1 MKKCVLLIICLG
13 FTAIIRAQP
22 VLYEDYFT
30 GERLRLDL
38 VFAGNASSQD
48 VFLLALHKEPVWA
61 GSTKQLIAPFT
72 FGEYQYK
79 VFTKQ
84 EDLIYSKGFNSLF
97 MEWRTTREA
106 TLRDLAYN
114 TSLWIPYPKDTVYCE
129 IYARTPGDGTYQPM
143 KKFFIDPADCLISE
157 EKPVCQAE
165 ILQENGPLENKV
177 DLLFVAE
184 GYRQA
189 ETEKFKKDAARFTEY
204 LFEYEPFRSRKEDFN
219 IWILPLVSEDSGPD
233 IPRFDVW
240 NKTALGSSFDT
251 FYTDRYLTAPDQR
264 LLAQAVSG
272 APFDAIYVI
281 VNSNKYGGGGIYNYY
296 GLSTSDHTLSKQ
308 VFVHEFGHSFAGLA
322 DEYYNSEVAYINM
335 YPEDVE
341 PWEPN
346 ITTLVDFESK
356 WKDMMGSEGVGLH
369 EGAAYVA
376 KGIYRPAPD
385 CRMNTNTAPAFC
397 PVCQRAIGKIIDY
410 YTK

>member
-1 MKKCVLLIICLG
+1 MKKCTLLIICLG
-13 FTAIIRAQP
+13 FATITLAQT
-22 VLYEDYFT
+22 VSYEDHFSE
-30 GERLRLDL
+30 ERLRIDL
-38 VFAGNASSQD
+38 VFTGNATSQD
-48 VFLLALHKEPVWA
+48 VFLLSLHKEPEWA
-61 GSTKQLIAPFT
+61 GPKKQLIPPFT
-72 FGEYQYK
+72 YGEYQYK
-79 VFTKQ
+79 IYTKQ
-84 EDLIYSKGFNSLF
+84 GVLIFSKGFNSLF

-106 TLRDLAYN
+106 TFRDMAYN

-129 IYARTPGDGTYQPM
+129 LYERKSEDGTYQSM
-143 KKFFIDPADCLISE
+143 KKFLIDPADCLISE

-165 ILQENGPLENKV
+165 RILDNGPVENKV

-184 GYRQA
+184 GYRTA
-189 ETEKFKKDAARFTEY
+189 EMEKFKRDAARFVEY
-204 LFEYEPFRSRKEDFN
+204 LFEYEPFRSRRDDFN

-281 VNSNKYGGGGIYNYY
+281 VNANKYGGGGIYNYY

-335 YPEDVE
+335 YPEGVE

-356 WKDMMGSEGVGLH
+356 WKDMMDTEGVGLH

-376 KGIYRPAPD
+376 KGIFRPAPD
-385 CRMNTNTAPAFC
+385 CRMHTNEAPAFC
-397 PVCQRAIGKIIDY
+397 PVCQRAISRMIDF

>member
-1 MKKCVLLIICLG
+1 MNKCVLLIICLG
-13 FTAIIRAQP
+13 HLTISRAQP
-22 VLYEDYFT
+22 VSYEEHFT
-30 GERLRLDL
+30 GERLRIDL
-38 VFAGNASSQD
+38 VFTGNATSQD
-48 VFLLALHKEPVWA
+48 VFLLSLHKESPWA
-61 GSTKQLIAPFT
+61 GSKTRLIAPFSY
-72 FGEYQYK
+72 GEYRYNIFSK
-79 VFTKQ
+79 DG
-84 EDLIYSKGFNSLF
+84 ELIFSKGFNSLF

-106 TLRDLAYN
+106 TLRDMAYN
-114 TSLWIPYPKDTVYCE
+114 TSLWIPYPRDTIYCE
-129 IYARTPGDGTYQPM
+129 VCERISGDGTYQIM
-143 KKFFIDPADCLISE
+143 TKFLIDPLDFLISE
-157 EKPVCQAE
+157 ENPVYRAE
-165 ILQENGPLENKV
+165 NIQDNGPLENKV

-189 ETEKFKKDAARFTEY
+189 EMEKFKRDAARFTDY
-204 LFEYEPFRSRKEDFN
+204 LFEYEPFRSRKNDFN
-219 IWILPLVSEDSGPD
+219 IWILPVISEDSGPD

-251 FYTDRYLTAPDQR
+251 FYTERYMTAPDYR
-264 LLAQAVSG
+264 PLAQAVSG

-281 VNSNKYGGGGIYNYY
+281 VNTKKYGGGGIYNYY
-296 GLSTSDHTLSKQ
+296 GLSMSDHALSKE

-335 YPEDVE
+335 YPPGVE

-346 ITTLVDFESK
+346 ITTLVDFGSK
-356 WKDMMGSEGVGLH
+356 WEDMMETEGVGLF

>member
-1 MKKCVLLIICLG
+1 MKKCTLLIICLG
-13 FTAIIRAQP
+13 FAAITRAQS
-22 VLYEDYFT
+22 VSYQDHFT
-30 GERLRLDL
+30 AKRLRIDL
-38 VFAGNASSQD
+38 VFTGNATSQD
-48 VFLLALHKEPVWA
+48 VFLLSLHKEPVWA
-61 GSTKQLIAPFT
+61 GPKTRLIVPFT
-72 FGEYQYK
+72 YGEYQYK
-79 VFTKQ
+79 IYTKQ
-84 EDLIYSKGFNSLF
+84 GDLVFSKGFNSLF

-106 TLRDLAYN
+106 TQRDMAYN
-114 TSLWIPYPKDTVYCE
+114 TSVWIPYPKDSVYCE
-129 IYARTPGDGTYQPM
+129 LYERISGDGTYKSM
-143 KKFFIDPADCLISE
+143 KKFLIDPSDCLISE
-157 EKPVCQAE
+157 EKEIFQAE
-165 ILQENGPLENKV
+165 ILQQNGPLENKV

-189 ETEKFKKDAARFTEY
+189 EMDKFKRDAARFTEY
-204 LFEYEPFRSRKEDFN
+204 LFEYEPFRSRRDDFN
-219 IWILPLVSEDSGPD
+219 IWILSLVSEDSGPD

-251 FYTDRYLTAPDQR
+251 FYTDRYMTTPDYR
-264 LLAQAVSG
+264 PLAQAVSG

-281 VNSNKYGGGGIYNYY
+281 VNTKTYGGGGIYNYY
-296 GLSTSDHTLSKQ
+296 GLSMSDHALSKE

-335 YPEDVE
+335 YPSGVE

-356 WKDMMGSEGVGLH
+356 WKDMMETEGVGLY

-376 KGIYRPAPD
+376 KGIYRSAPD

-397 PVCQRAIGKIIDY
+397 PVCQRAISRIIDF